1 MNSHLQ
7 ITECSC
13 ARAGGA
19 EMGRAVTMSSGAC
32 SVCTA
37 LELRGEGGAETVSG
51 KMIPAAHL
59 EEVPRKPSK

>member
-1 MNSHLQ
+1 
-7 ITECSC
+7 
-13 ARAGGA
+13 
-19 EMGRAVTMSSGAC
+19 MGRAVTMSSGAC